1 MTIVTIYEIVLIAPA
16 LIYSI
21 RVILIELSKGI
32 SVTDYTEQQIKVKN
46 LIAVLTRTKLDQNIL
61 NEELV
66 SILQMAAIM
75 ISAGESPVTSLKH
88 IAERS
93 EGIIPEIMRR
103 EFDNLESGGNLVKT
117 LDYLAVTSSSK
128 QVKRLGNSIQ
138 VAIDRG
144 SPILQVIQ
152 NQVNSI
158 NKEIHIQLLRKS
170 GKSEIALLIPV
181 VFLILPVSILFAI
194 WPSLYSLNFGA
205 I

>member
-1 MTIVTIYEIVLIAPA
+1 MTRLTIYEFVLIAPA
-16 LIYSI
+16 LLFSI
-21 RVILIELSKGI
+21 RVILIELSKGV
-32 SVTDYTEQQIKVKN
+32 SVIDYTAQEIRLKN
-46 LIAVLTRTKLDQNIL
+46 LIAVLTRTKLDQNTL

-66 SILQMAAIM
+66 SILQMASIM
-75 ISAGESPVTSLKH
+75 ISAGESPISSLKY
-88 IAERS
+88 IAGRS
-93 EGIIPEIMRR
+93 EGVIPEMIRR
-103 EFDNLESGGNLVKT
+103 EINKLEAGGSLVKT
-117 LDYLAVTSSSK
+117 LDYLAITSNSK

-158 NKEIHIQLLRKS
+158 NKEMHTHLLRKS

-194 WPSLYSLNFGA
+194 WPSLYGLNFGA

>member
-1 MTIVTIYEIVLIAPA
+1 MTRVTIYELILIAPA
-16 LIYSI
+16 VLFSI
-21 RVILIELSKGI
+21 RIILIELSKGI
-32 SVTDYTEQQIKVKN
+32 SVIDYTEQQIWVKN
-46 LIAVLTRTKLDQNIL
+46 LIAVVTRTKLDQNQL

-66 SILQMAAIM
+66 SILQMASIM
-75 ISAGESPVTSLKH
+75 ISAGESPISSLTY

-93 EGIIPEIMRR
+93 EGVISEMIRS
-103 EFDNLESGGNLVKT
+103 EFNNLETGGSLVKT
-117 LDYLAVTSSSK
+117 LDYLAITSRSK

-158 NKEIHIQLLRKS
+158 NKEIHTQLLRKS
-170 GKSEIALLIPV
+170 GKSEIELLIPV

-194 WPSLYSLNFGA
+194 WPSLYGLNFGS